1 MITPEKVIEDSLRY
15 LEGVYNRD
23 RAPNTPEWE
32 EIKHRVENRL
42 RYVLRG
48 PERGVS

>member
-1 MITPEKVIEDSLRY
+1 MTNQEILIEDSLRY